1 MHMDEPQ
8 VYTIKSLFIQNAI
21 ELALLGGLFVLLIY
35 FLINRKIKHVIVV
48 SCWIP
53 AILFFFN
60 SPLFG
65 FSTVRFTA
73 QGIDL
78 NYGLLSTRNITLP
91 AISNWRIETGTYGIK
106 KTKRF
111 HRLFIADRAS
121 MRVSG
126 GRGIDLLRKIGAEIS
141 SQSGGFPGNK
151 NDSALH

>member
-1 MHMDEPQ
+1 MDEPQ

-35 FLINRKIKHVIVV
+35 FLINRKTKHVIVV

-65 FSTVRFTA
+65 FSTVRFTP

-78 NYGLLSTRNITLP
+78 NYGMLSTRNITLP
-91 AISNWRIETGTYGIK
+91 AISNWRIETGVYGIK
-106 KTKRF
+106 KTRRF
-111 HRLFIADRAS
+111 HCLFITDRAS
-121 MRVSG
+121 MRVNG
-126 GRGIDLLRKIGAEIS
+126 NQGLVLLRKIGAEIS
-141 SQSGGFPGNK
+141 SQSEAFTGNK
-151 NDSALH
+151 NDSILH